1 MVIYAA
7 FLGGA
12 GLFVGSFLG
21 LVSWRLPRGEG
32 VVLGRSRC
40 GGCGRPIPPWR
51 MVPVISWIMSR
62 GRCADCRATIPLRYP
77 LMEMGAGLIGVW
89 AGLHHAAFV
98 PALLT
103 AVLGWQLL
111 LLAVVDAENFWLPDQ
126 LTAPLFLSGVAAAFW
141 LRPDEPAAALA
152 HALPGALIGFCGLWL
167 IGRLYLAARGRVG
180 LGGGDPFMLGA
191 GGAWVGALALP
202 TTLLWASAA
211 GLSLVIAGLVSRRS
225 IKATDRLP
233 FGVFLAIG
241 LWMTWLYGPLLA
253 S

>member
-77 LMEMGAGLIGVW
+77 LMEAGAGLIGVW

-103 AVLGWQLL
+103 TVLGWQLL
-111 LLAVVDAENFWLPDQ
+111 LLAVVDGERGDPEVDLAERVVSAGCAVQNMLLMATAQGYGSALTSGKALKATGLRTLFQ
-126 LTAPLFLSGVAAAFW
+126 LAASEQALCFISMGTVVSRKAARVRPAASTYVSTLDADRGVA
-141 LRPDEPAAALA
+141 
-152 HALPGALIGFCGLWL
+152 PGF
-167 IGRLYLAARGRVG
+167 
-180 LGGGDPFMLGA
+180 
-191 GGAWVGALALP
+191 
-202 TTLLWASAA
+202 
-211 GLSLVIAGLVSRRS
+211 
-225 IKATDRLP
+225 
-233 FGVFLAIG
+233 
-241 LWMTWLYGPLLA
+241 
-253 S
+253 

>member
-1 MVIYAA
+1 MLIYAA

-12 GLFVGSFLG
+12 GLCVGSFLG

-40 GGCGRPIPPWR
+40 GGCGRALAPWR
-51 MVPVISWIMSR
+51 MVPVLSWLLSR
-62 GRCADCRATIPLRYP
+62 GRCADCGATIPRRYP
-77 LMEMGAGLIGVW
+77 LMELGAGLIGVW
-89 AGLHHAAFV
+89 AGLHHDALV

-126 LTAPLFLSGVAAAFW
+126 LTLPLLVSGVVAAIW
-141 LRPDEPAAALA
+141 LRPHDPVAALT
-152 HALPGALIGFCGLWL
+152 HAGLGAVLGFGGLWL
-167 IGRLYLAARGRVG
+167 IGRLYRMTRGRDG

-202 TTLLWASAA
+202 TTLIWASAA
-211 GLSLVIAGLVSRRS
+211 GLSLVLAQVIRRAPV
-225 IKATDRLP
+225 KATDKLP
-233 FGVFLAIG
+233 FGVFLAVG
-241 LWMTWLYGPLLA
+241 LWMTWLYGPLGR
-253 S
+253 

>member
-1 MVIYAA
+1 MLIHAA
-7 FLGGA
+7 FLGTA

-40 GGCGRPIPPWR
+40 NGCGRSLAPWR
-51 MVPVISWIMSR
+51 MVPVLSWLLSR
-62 GRCADCRATIPLRYP
+62 GRCAECGSTIPARYP
-77 LMEMGAGLIGVW
+77 LMEISAGLIGVW
-89 AGLHHAAFV
+89 AGLHHDGLV

-103 AVLGWQLL
+103 AILGWQLL

-126 LTAPLFLSGVAAAFW
+126 LTLPLLLSGVGAALW
-141 LRPDEPAAALA
+141 LRPGDPVAALV
-152 HALPGALIGFCGLWL
+152 HAGLGAAFGFGGLWL
-167 IGRLYLAARGRVG
+167 IGRLYRMVRRREG

-202 TTLLWASAA
+202 TTLLWAALA
-211 GLSLVIAGLVSRRS
+211 GLSLVMAQVISRRPV
-225 IKATDRLP
+225 KATDKLP

-241 LWMTWLYGPLLA
+241 LWMAWLYGPLGR
-253 S
+253 

>member
-1 MVIYAA
+1 MIFAA
-7 FLGGA
+7 LLGGA

-21 LVSWRLPRGEG
+21 LVSWRMPRGEG

-40 GGCGRPIPPWR
+40 GGCGQSLPPWR

-62 GRCADCRATIPLRYP
+62 GRCTNCRSTISLRYP
-77 LMEMGAGLIGVW
+77 LMEAGAGLIGAW
-89 AGLHHAAFV
+89 AGLQHAAFV

-126 LTAPLFLSGVAAAFW
+126 LTFPLAVSGVAAAVW
-141 LRPDEPAAALA
+141 LRPDEPVLAAT
-152 HALPGALIGFCGLWL
+152 HASLGVLIGFCSLWL
-167 IGRLYLAARGRVG
+167 IGRLYRTVRGRVG

-191 GGAWVGALALP
+191 GGAWVGALGLP

-211 GLSLVIAGLVSRRS
+211 GLSVVIAGLISRRS
-225 IKATDRLP
+225 IQATDRLP

-253 S
+253 A